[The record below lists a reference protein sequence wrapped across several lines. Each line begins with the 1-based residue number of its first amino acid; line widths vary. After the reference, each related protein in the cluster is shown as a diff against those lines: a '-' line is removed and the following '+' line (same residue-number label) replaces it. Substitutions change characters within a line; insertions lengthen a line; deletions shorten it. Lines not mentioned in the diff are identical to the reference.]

1 MQVEVFDAGL
11 YSGLKLYL
19 LGTEEFIETVLMT
32 HNLPTH
38 QKQFIRG
45 VSVDHA
51 IICRVQNILGGNT
64 RFINF

>member
-1 MQVEVFDAGL
+1 MQVDVFDAGF

-32 HNLPTH
+32 HNLRTH
-38 QKQFIRG
+38 QKQFIKG

-51 IICRVQNILGGNT
+51 IIWKVQNILCGNT
-64 RFINF
+64 RFITF